1 MSLLNNEKPLHCLY
15 VQPEKPFDEIEEFVK
30 SCEKEYHIKI
40 DTIKGNIKN
49 VLEKVCDENPALK
62 ACIMGSRRTDPYC
75 ANLKSFHVSPTVF
88 CLINFFFK
96 KKMFTFSQLIQDG
109 PN

>member
-15 VQPEKPFDEIEEFVK
+15 VQPKQPFDELEDFIK
-30 SCEKEYHIKI
+30 LCEKEYHIKI

-49 VLEKVCDENPALK
+49 VLEKVCDENPSLK

-75 ANLKSFHVSPTVF
+75 ANLKSFHVSPVSSSYK
-88 CLINFFFK
+88 IFK
-96 KKMFTFSQLIQDG
+96 IFKII
-109 PN
+109 